1 MRLPWRRALQED
13 RLMAHIQVPDGLPGI
28 LGPMAVS
35 PESTKA
41 LRELVEVLLRGPNT
55 LTPAEREIIATYV
68 SAENDCCFCQL
79 SHGAAAAEHL
89 GGNYELI
96 DRIKQNF
103 GAAEISE
110 KLKALLAIAG
120 KVQQGGKHVTAEDV
134 ERARRQGASDKE
146 IHDTVLIAAAFCMFN
161 RYVDG
166 LGTWQP
172 TDPQAY
178 REMGQ
183 IMAHVGYVRPNWDE
197 PAQTA

>member
-1 MRLPWRRALQED
+1 
-13 RLMAHIQVPDGLPGI
+13 MAHITVPDNLPGI

-35 PESTKA
+35 PESTRV
-41 LRELVEVLLRGPNT
+41 LRELAEVLLRGQNT
-55 LTPAEREIIATYV
+55 LTPGEREIIATYV

-96 DRIKQNF
+96 DRITQNF
-103 GAAEISE
+103 GESGISE

-120 KVQQGGKHVTAEDV
+120 KAQKGGKHVTAADV
-134 ERARRQGASDKE
+134 AQARWHGATDKE
-146 IHDTVLIAAAFCMFN
+146 IHDSVLIAAAFCMFN
-161 RYVDG
+161 RYADG

-178 REMGQ
+178 RARGRA
-183 IMAHVGYVRPNWDE
+183 MAHLGYVQTNRDE
-197 PAQTA
+197 PGEAA